1 MEPLSSNYSPYYPLS
16 ISASDKFGNA
26 TRFPRQRR
34 QVRLTRGR
42 TAESGVGQPAIQRKE
57 GGVQIGE
64 RG

>member
-26 TRFPRQRR
+26 TRSPQQRR

-42 TAESGVGQPAIQRKE
+42 RGRRSRESDSHPTE
-57 GGVQIGE
+57 GRGVQIGE